1 MPSVFTDGGQFKTKY
16 MKKIIYLFATFALGA
31 LGTNGFAQQDPHF
44 TQYFDNTLFVNPA
57 YAGSNGALNFT
68 GIHREQWVGFDG
80 RPTSTSLSLH
90 SPLSYESVGVG
101 LTVVNDKVGPLN
113 QTMFYGDFSYTLKF
127 KDQKKKLSFG
137 AKAGLNLINVGTAPL
152 VTTQE
157 NDPKLLSNVQ
167 NRINPNF
174 GAGIYYHTPRFFI
187 GASTPKFLE
196 SSYDGDP
203 NSRSIER
210 RHYFAIIGGVITLTD
225 QWKLRPTSQLKMTQ
239 NAPMSL
245 DVSAAG
251 IYKDKFW
258 IGANYRYDAAIG
270 AFVQYQITDQLKAGF
285 ATDFGT
291 QEIRKYNDG
300 TFEVMLSYDFI
311 FKKDGVRSPRYF

>member
-1 MPSVFTDGGQFKTKY
+1 
-16 MKKIIYLFATFALGA
+16 MKKIIYIFATIALVAIG
-31 LGTNGFAQQDPHF
+31 NKSFAQQDPHF

-68 GIHREQWVGFDG
+68 GIHREQWLGFEG
-80 RPTSTSLSLH
+80 RPSSTSLSLH

-127 KDQKKKLSFG
+127 NNPKNKLSFG
-137 AKAGLNLINVGTAPL
+137 VKAGMNLINVGTSPL
-152 VTTQE
+152 TTTDA

-174 GAGIYYHTPRFFI
+174 GVGIYYHTPRFFI
-187 GASTPKFLE
+187 GASTPKILE
-196 SSYDGDP
+196 ASYDGL
-203 NSRSIER
+203 NSRNLEK
-210 RHYFAIIGGVITLTD
+210 RHYFGIVGGVFTLSD
-225 QWKLRPTSQLKMTQ
+225 QWKLRPTAQLKLTE

-245 DVSAAG
+245 DISAAG
-251 IYKDKFW
+251 IFMDKFW
-258 IGANYRYDAAIG
+258 VGANYRLDAAIG
-270 AFVQYQITDQLKAGF
+270 AFIQYQVTDQLRAGF

-300 TFEVMLSYDFI
+300 TFEIMLSYDFI

>member
-1 MPSVFTDGGQFKTKY
+1 
-16 MKKIIYLFATFALGA
+16 MKKIIYLFATIALGA
-31 LGTNGFAQQDPHF
+31 IGTTGFAQQDPHF

-57 YAGSNGALNFT
+57 YAGSNGVLNAT
-68 GIHREQWVGFDG
+68 AIHRQQWVGFDG
-80 RPTSTSLSLH
+80 RPQSTSFSLH

-101 LTVVNDKVGPLN
+101 LTVVNDRLGPLN

-127 KDQKKKLSFG
+127 NNPKNKLSFG
-137 AKAGLNLINVGTAPL
+137 VKAGLNLINVGT
-152 VTTQE
+152 TTLFTTEE
-157 NDPKLLSNVQ
+157 NDPKLLTNVS

-187 GASTPKFLE
+187 GASTPKILE
-196 SSYDGDP
+196 SSYDGFD
-203 NSRSIER
+203 SRNIEQ
-210 RHYFAIIGGVITLTD
+210 RHYFAILGGVLKLND
-225 QWKLRPTSQLKMTQ
+225 NWKLRPTTQLKLTQ

-251 IYKDKFW
+251 IYMDKFW
-258 IGANYRYDAAIG
+258 IGANYRLDAAIG
-270 AFVQYQITDQLKAGF
+270 AFVQYQFTPQFKAGL

-300 TFEVMLSYDFI
+300 TFEIMLSYDFI
-311 FKKDGVRSPRYF
+311 FEKTGVRSPRYF